1 MVSRAKH
8 ILTIFDPNPNI
19 FKRNTGALLL
29 QAPLPSKI
37 WRSSC
42 AVSFPAGHPMLIHH
56 IPPCMKALSAVP
68 WPFIHVATLLK
79 RSSHSHHRFLW
90 VTHGNPGVG
99 WPWRGWACTRKIAVK
114 LTIEQGCTRC
124 YFYPSMSTGKFGYES
139 ESDRP
144 FPVMGGLWYCFAHI
158 TDDWLITNH
167 YQPVLSIT
175 NHVYPLLTIVAL
187 FYPH

>member
-1 MVSRAKH
+1 VVSRAKH

-124 YFYPSMSTGKFGYES
+124 YFYPQCQQANLDMSQNQIDLSQSWVVY
-139 ESDRP
+139 D
-144 FPVMGGLWYCFAHI
+144 I
-158 TDDWLITNH
+158 
-167 YQPVLSIT
+167 VLPTLQMIG
-175 NHVYPLLTIVAL
+175 
-187 FYPH
+187 